1 LARRTTRRPNFLA
14 DIILLSKGC
23 AYPRYAYVQQG
34 QLMRKVVRPI
44 TPPEFLSSP
53 AVNEAKK
60 KILGYLRL
68 DPDARSQRRDNIN
81 EKLFFDSSLIGSLR
95 HLFQDK
101 CAFCESDAR
110 GDGRLVHLRPMRF
123 VYDGRKVN
131 RDYYLWLAFEWRNL
145 FYACTHCAKA
155 KGEHFPVLGIR
166 APYLASFEDAQTYER
181 PLLIDPTSDEPSKD
195 LEFLFNGLVIGKT
208 NRGTTSIELLK
219 LNRLELVNAR
229 RHRIQTLC
237 DTLMFSSDPLSLARL
252 LTPDSEHV
260 GTLHSIVQKIAK
272 KWTRSPLR
280 IGGTG
285 ASLTER
291 FMKAFISSSIEQ
303 RMQLPG
309 ILDNVR
315 THAHEVLM
323 GAHKSGTLDEELVE
337 AYRPKLKEGE
347 ISLIQISNFKA
358 LENLSLTMQPGRR
371 ESNSWP
377 SLMILGEN
385 STGKSSILCAIAL
398 ALIGRKEA
406 AKLRRYVPALVHSVD
421 TNHHDQSDN
430 RPVAV
435 NIGFHYSDHV
445 ASFGYEPEGRRISGT
460 EIPSTVV
467 IGYGPR
473 RFFDH
478 RKQDLPSGAAAR
490 VRTLFNPLATIPYPG
505 VWLAQQTGPTFDTI
519 AAALRI
525 VLALDDKD
533 ELIRHGDDLAV
544 RANGRTTTIHSLSE
558 GYRSVFVMTV
568 DIIRELLNH
577 WDDLEL
583 AQAVVLIDEIE
594 THLHPRWKMQVMTS
608 LRRVF
613 PRVQFIVT
621 THDPLC
627 LRGMDDAEVIVL
639 RRDANSFIRPVE
651 NLPSIKTMTAEQLFT
666 SDYFGL
672 SSTTDPSTAIEFARL
687 AGDVVRRSEQGDIK
701 VTPAKETTDLI
712 DRLVIGD
719 SVSEQVVQEALMK
732 YLEQRELNKG
742 DVPPH
747 LREEAVNAVLQALT
761 EGRS

>member
-1 LARRTTRRPNFLA
+1 
-14 DIILLSKGC
+14 
-23 AYPRYAYVQQG
+23 
-34 QLMRKVVRPI
+34 MRKVVRPT

-53 AVNEAKK
+53 AVKNAKK
-60 KILGYLRL
+60 NILEYLRL

-81 EKLFFDSSLIGSLR
+81 EQLFFDRSLIASLR
-95 HLFQDK
+95 NVFHGK
-101 CAFCESDAR
+101 CAFCESNAHK
-110 GDGRLVHLRPMRF
+110 DGRLVHLRPMRF
-123 VYDGRKVN
+123 VYDGAKAN

-145 FYACTHCAKA
+145 FYACAHCAKA
-155 KGEHFPVLGIR
+155 KKEHFPVRGIR
-166 APYLASFEDAQTYER
+166 VPYLASFEDAQKYEDS
-181 PLLIDPTSDEPSKD
+181 LLIDPTSDEPSKD
-195 LEFLFNGLVIGKT
+195 LDFLYNGLVIGKT
-208 NRGTTSIELLK
+208 INGTTSIELLK
-219 LNRLELVNAR
+219 LNRSELVIAR
-229 RHRIQTLC
+229 RDRIHLLCNTL
-237 DTLMFSSDPLSLARL
+237 LYAPPSALWRMFTA
-252 LTPDSEHV
+252 DSEHV
-260 GTLHSIVQKIAK
+260 GALQSIIQKIAK
-272 KWTRSPLR
+272 QWTQSPNPV
-280 IGGTG
+280 GGAGSILTKRFIKALLN
-285 ASLTER
+285 ASPG
-291 FMKAFISSSIEQ
+291 Q
-303 RMQLPG
+303 RLQLPG
-309 ILDNVR
+309 ILEVIRDNARDVF
-315 THAHEVLM
+315 TGVV
-323 GAHKSGTLDEELVE
+323 KSYINEDELAK
-337 AYRPKLKEGE
+337 AYWPKLREGE
-347 ISLIQISNFKA
+347 ISSIQISNFKA
-358 LENLSLTMQPGRR
+358 LESLTVTMQPGRR

-377 SLMILGEN
+377 CLMILGEN

-406 AKLRRYVPALVHSVD
+406 AKLRKYVPPLVHSAD
-421 TNHHDQSDN
+421 TNHHDQSEN
-430 RPVAV
+430 RPVEV
-435 NIGFHYSDHV
+435 KIGFHYSDHV
-445 ASFGYEPEGRRISGT
+445 ASFGYEPERRSITGSDS
-460 EIPSTVV
+460 PSTIV

-478 RKQDLPSGAAAR
+478 RMQDLPSGAAAR

-505 VWLAQQTGPTFDTI
+505 TWLSEQTGPTFDTI

-568 DIIRELLNH
+568 DIIRELLDH
-577 WDDLEL
+577 WDNLEL

-613 PRVQFIVT
+613 PCVQFIVT

-627 LRGMDDAEVIVL
+627 LRGMDDPEVMVL
-639 RRDANSFIRPVE
+639 RRDANNLIKPVE

-687 AGDVVRRSEQGDIK
+687 AGDVVRRSEQGEVD

-719 SVSEQVVQEALMK
+719 SVSEQVIQEALMK
-732 YLEQRELNKG
+732 YLEQRELAKG
-742 DVPPH
+742 DVLPQ
-747 LREEAVNAVLQALT
+747 LREEAVDAVLQVLT